1 MHIVCSDLEGVFVP
15 EIWINVSKK
24 TGIEELK
31 LTTRDI
37 SDYDVL
43 MKKRLGILKEHGLKL
58 KDIQDVIATMDPLPG
73 ALEFIN
79 WMRARTQVIVVS
91 DTFVQF
97 AGPLME
103 KLGYPTLFCNTLEDR
118 RRQQRGRLQA
128 SAEGRQEKDG
138 PGPENPGLPNR
149 GHGRFVQRH
158 HHDPGGRQR
167 RLVPAPPERDRRLPG
182 PSRDRILRSRSRKSW
197 NRHSRPG
204 NCKLGSYFGNALAAS
219 SGPPAFQ
226 RFALECI
233 PGRFASDCSAEA
245 WPKQEQ
251 TPNCRLGSRLA
262 AVPLTG
268 PSPSCSG
275 LKRGKKQA
283 QKKP

>member
-103 KLGYPTLFCNTLEDR
+103 KLGYPTLFCNTLEVANDNSVADYR
-118 RRQQRGRLQA
+118 LRQ
-128 SAEGRQEKDG
+128 KDG
-138 PGPENPGLPNR
+138 KKKTVQALKTLDYQIVAMGDSYNDITMIQEADKGVLFRPPQNVIDDYPDLPVTESYEE
-149 GHGRFVQRH
+149 VQ
-158 HHDPGGRQR
+158 
-167 RLVPAPPERDRRLPG
+167 E
-182 PSRDRILRSRSRKSW
+182 IL
-197 NRHSRPG
+197 
-204 NCKLGSYFGNALAAS
+204 
-219 SGPPAFQ
+219 
-226 RFALECI
+226 
-233 PGRFASDCSAEA
+233 
-245 WPKQEQ
+245 EQ
-251 TPNCRLGSRLA
+251 TFA
-262 AVPLTG
+262 AWEL
-268 PSPSCSG
+268 
-275 LKRGKKQA
+275 
-283 QKKP
+283 